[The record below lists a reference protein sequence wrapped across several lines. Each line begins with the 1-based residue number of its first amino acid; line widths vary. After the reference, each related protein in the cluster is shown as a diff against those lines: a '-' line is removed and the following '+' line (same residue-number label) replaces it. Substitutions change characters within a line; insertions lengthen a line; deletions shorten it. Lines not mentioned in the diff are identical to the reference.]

1 MKTSVSILRPA
12 RTSSNATFPGLHQS
26 QGLTRS
32 GSIAEQQQAPAGR
45 PPQQSGG
52 QAANA
57 EAVDSPNM
65 VLGLPNG
72 RLSNMNELERYGL
85 PGLLTMI
92 SDHSPDHSTLA
103 VGQDLTVV
111 GLDLNRPE

>member
-1 MKTSVSILRPA
+1 M
-12 RTSSNATFPGLHQS
+12 HQS
-26 QGLTRS
+26 QGPTRS
-32 GSIAEQQQAPAGR
+32 GSIAEQQQGSAGR
-45 PPQQSGG
+45 PPQQSGD
-52 QAANA
+52 QNANS
-57 EAVDSPNM
+57 EVIESPNIIS
-65 VLGLPNG
+65 GLPNG
-72 RLSNMNELERYGL
+72 RLSTMTELERYGL